1 VLVFKKTAVFM
12 LLLAL
17 GAIACSKSADKA
29 SAPAAGTATTPASG
43 PSQAVAPASGTPPP
57 AGQAVP
63 APPTAKPVPAQLPD
77 VVARVNGEDV
87 KKTEL
92 EMAIRSLEDRAR
104 SPVPAE
110 QRDAV
115 YRQVL
120 DRLIG
125 FHLLVQESKARKVL
139 APPWEVDGQVDQIKK
154 QFPSEDAFKQ
164 MLQSRGV
171 TIEQLRSDTAQ
182 TIAVNLMLKNE
193 LEPKVAVTEADSKKF
208 FDENKPRFRQEDSVH
223 ASHILIRTP
232 ENADA
237 ATKAKARAQADD
249 LLAQIKKGGDFG
261 ELAKKYSQDPG
272 SAPKGGDL
280 GFFSKGQMVP
290 AFEQAAFGLKPGQTS
305 GVVETPFGFHIIRVS
320 EAKAGRDLTYDE
332 VKGQIDD
339 YLKQQL
345 REKKSQ
351 EFVDQLKAK
360 GKVQIFI

>member
-1 VLVFKKTAVFM
+1 VLVIKKTAVLM
-12 LLLAL
+12 LFLAL
-17 GAIACSKSADKA
+17 GGSACSKSADKA
-29 SAPAAGTATTPASG
+29 AASAAGTATAPASG
-43 PSQAVAPASGTPPP
+43 ATQAAPASGTPAT
-57 AGQAVP
+57 AGQPAP
-63 APPTAKPVPAQLPD
+63 APPAAKPVPAQLPD

-92 EMAIRSLEDRAR
+92 EMAIKSLEDRAR
-104 SPVPAE
+104 STVPAE

-125 FHLLVQESKARKVL
+125 FHLLVQESKTRKVV

-171 TIEQLRSDTAQ
+171 TVEQLRSDTAQ

-193 LEPKVAVTEADSKKF
+193 LEPKVAVAEADSKKF

-237 ATKAKARAQADD
+237 AAKAKAKTQADD
-249 LLAQIKKGGDFG
+249 LLAQLKKGGDFS

-272 SAPKGGDL
+272 SASKGGDL

-305 GVVETPFGFHIIRVS
+305 GVVETPFGYHIIRVS